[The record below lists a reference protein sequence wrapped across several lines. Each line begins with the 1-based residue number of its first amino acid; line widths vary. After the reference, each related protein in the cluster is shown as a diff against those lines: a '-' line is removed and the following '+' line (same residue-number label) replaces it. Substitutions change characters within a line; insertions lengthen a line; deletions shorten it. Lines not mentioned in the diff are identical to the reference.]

1 MNDFFSNLMLASLIS
16 IIVSLLLIIHAFFR
30 KKRYRPRLIFAGV
43 SLGIFLFAAIGYTTT
58 LSPEQRA
65 EMEQKRIAKQAQEA
79 QEKAEKEE
87 KKAQEAAEK
96 KQKAEKE
103 AAEKNAQKA
112 QRDAEKKQK
121 DEQKAAEKKQK
132 AEQDAKAKEQ
142 AAADAAAQKVYDD
155 QAKYEAW
162 LKSAGVIGTVPGLG
176 DRISEFEKKHKLSHG
191 SSMPKAYDN
200 DRFTVLADDRIEH
213 MTIEHLRGNKIDP
226 VISQMTPADGN
237 EISAFVDDSDPLLA
251 KHISIGHSDTLD
263 IVLPTCKGYYTRMDV
278 YDVPTGD
285 YLYTILYTGNYDD
298 PDTF

>member
-16 IIVSLLLIIHAFFR
+16 IIVSLLLIIHAFFC

-121 DEQKAAEKKQK
+121 EEQS
-132 AEQDAKAKEQ
+132 AKAKEQ

-155 QAKYEAW
+155 QAKYEKW
-162 LKSAGVIGTVPGLG
+162 VKEKGIIGTVPGLG
-176 DRISEFEKKHKLSHG
+176 DRIEEFEKKHKRSHASG
-191 SSMPKAYDN
+191 IIKSYDD
-200 DRFTVLADDRIEH
+200 DRFTAVADDRIEN
-213 MTIEHLRGNKIDP
+213 MTIEHLKGNKIDP
-226 VISQMTPADGN
+226 AISKMLPADGKDV
-237 EISAFVDDSDPLLA
+237 SAFVDTSDPLLA
-251 KHISIGHSDTLD
+251 KHVSIRHSDTLD
-263 IVLPTCKGYYTRMDV
+263 IVLPTCQGYYTQVDV

-285 YLYTILYTGNYDD
+285 YLHTILYTGNYDD
-298 PDTF
+298 PDTM

>member
-121 DEQKAAEKKQK
+121 EEQY
-132 AEQDAKAKEQ
+132 AKAKEQ
-142 AAADAAAQKVYDD
+142 SAADAAAQKVYDD

-162 LKSAGVIGTVPGLG
+162 LKSAGVIGTIPGLG
-176 DRISEFEKKHKLSHG
+176 DRISVFEQKHKRSKGNDPDSYDDNLLSVMKDEG
-191 SSMPKAYDN
+191 RVLFITVNAFGRSLDPDMIVTPLLPTDGVRISSS
-200 DRFTVLADDRIEH
+200 DDRSDKY
-213 MTIEHLRGNKIDP
+213 NKRN
-226 VISQMTPADGN
+226 T
-237 EISAFVDDSDPLLA
+237 FV
-251 KHISIGHSDTLD
+251 GHSDILE
-263 IVLPTCKGYYTRMDV
+263 IVIPESKGYYTRMDV
-278 YDVPTGD
+278 YDIPTGD
-285 YLYTILYTGNYDD
+285 YLYTTVFTGNYDD
-298 PDTF
+298 PDTM